1 MARWDDPVQHYRL
14 SLVAPLD
21 SPARLFLCVGCR
33 MQVVLCSRCDRGNR
47 YCSRACWRQKHD
59 LARRDAAS
67 RYQRSGGGRVRHAA
81 RSRRWRER
89 IALRAVQRG
98 TDDAAGAV
106 GLGAE
111 YKVTH
116 QGSLPGVFI
125 TAAQLLG
132 ELASLDSDSALR
144 RRLRH
149 YAAPDLLMIDEVGYL
164 SYSNRH
170 ADLLFEL
177 ISRRYQH
184 KSTVVTTNKPFAEW
198 GEVFPNAACVVSLID
213 RLMHRAEVVRIEG
226 KSYRQKEADE
236 REAARKVERAARKT
250 ALRSRKAA
258 A

>member
-1 MARWDDPVQHYRL
+1 VARWDDPVQHYRL

-59 LARRDAAS
+59 LARREAAS

-116 QGSLPGVFI
+116 QGSLPGV
-125 TAAQLLG
+125 AADPLG
-132 ELASLDSDSALR
+132 ACTNDTDSPAAATGAPAFPLFRRCCRCDALQPDWLR
-144 RRLRH
+144 QGFLRH
-149 YAAPDLLMIDEVGYL
+149 ATRSTSAPGW
-164 SYSNRH
+164 
-170 ADLLFEL
+170 
-177 ISRRYQH
+177 RR
-184 KSTVVTTNKPFAEW
+184 
-198 GEVFPNAACVVSLID
+198 D
-213 RLMHRAEVVRIEG
+213 R
-226 KSYRQKEADE
+226 SP
-236 REAARKVERAARKT
+236 
-250 ALRSRKAA
+250 
-258 A
+258 